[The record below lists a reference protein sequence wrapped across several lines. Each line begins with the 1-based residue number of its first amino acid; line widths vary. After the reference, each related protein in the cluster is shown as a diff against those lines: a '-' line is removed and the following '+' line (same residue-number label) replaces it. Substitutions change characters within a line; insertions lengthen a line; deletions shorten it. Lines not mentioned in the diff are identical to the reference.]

1 MPEQVHTLG
10 NAAIRGAYA
19 RCSTLP
25 GILYTCSM
33 YKCKYS
39 QYNANTSA
47 IFEIR
52 WKIMKTMKILI
63 LTHTQCYEH
72 NKNEILKIITYIT
85 GIFTYIH
92 TYIILQLLN
101 ILMKPAWKGMELI
114 IDKLRI
120 NEAEGN

>member
-1 MPEQVHTLG
+1 
-10 NAAIRGAYA
+10 
-19 RCSTLP
+19 
-25 GILYTCSM
+25 M

-39 QYNANTSA
+39 QYNANTCA

-52 WKIMKTMKILI
+52 WKIMKAMKILI
-63 LTHTQCYEH
+63 LTYTQCYEH
-72 NKNEILKIITYIT
+72 NKNEILQIITYIT
-85 GIFTYIH
+85 GIFAYIR